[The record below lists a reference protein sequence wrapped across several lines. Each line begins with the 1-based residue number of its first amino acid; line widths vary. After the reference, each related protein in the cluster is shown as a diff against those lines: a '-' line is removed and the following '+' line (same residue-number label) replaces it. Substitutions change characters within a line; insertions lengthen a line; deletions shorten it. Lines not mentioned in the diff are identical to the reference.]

1 MKSVMTGRPIVLGVE
16 RVNNPHILPIFEA
29 LYDRPEIL
37 FTGCVLQ
44 PQVSWR
50 VALGWPELP
59 ADAPFLQPW
68 RSPDKLRRYH
78 ELARSADVV
87 IWPGLKHPRAI
98 RMIRHRLRTGKLNI
112 IWAERFIPSRHR
124 SRLERCGIRLM
135 VRAVNSTD
143 VHLMTM
149 GCGADTDY
157 RLFGATRWQ
166 AWQFGYAVRPRV
178 KLDHDLAAAP
188 DGKMRL
194 LFVGTL
200 GRHKAIDILLAALG
214 RAPLADKAWVLTI
227 VGDGE
232 ERSALESLAT
242 ELNIA
247 GKVRFLGVVP
257 HEIVDRYFSES
268 DIVVLPSRYDG
279 WGAVINEGME
289 HGLAVVAS
297 DAVGAGPLLIADGVN
312 GFVFPSEDVDALTDR
327 LVRLVSDRSLCAS
340 MRRAS
345 RSRIEQFRPAES
357 AKRVAALCRG
367 LTGHGPMPNYEEGL
381 CMALS

>member
-1 MKSVMTGRPIVLGVE
+1 M
-16 RVNNPHILPIFEA
+16 
-29 LYDRPEIL
+29 
-37 FTGCVLQ
+37 
-44 PQVSWR
+44 
-50 VALGWPELP
+50 
-59 ADAPFLQPW
+59 
-68 RSPDKLRRYH
+68 
-78 ELARSADVV
+78 V

-357 AKRVAALCRG
+357 AKRVASLCRG
-367 LTGHGPMPNYEEGL
+367 LTGHGPMPNYDEGL